1 MENSPEFQVI
11 LFLAFFLLMAD
22 KSIGSHARKRM
33 PHNLRQYQNALSQ
46 LIALPSVSCA
56 VPSWDMPN
64 LPVIELLASWF
75 SDLGFNT
82 EIIPVAQK
90 GKANLIATLG
100 RGDGGLVLAGHSDT
114 VPYDQ
119 NRWQSDPF
127 KLTEKDGKLYGLGAT
142 DMKGFFPVILE
153 AVKPFLDK
161 PLKHPLIILATADEE
176 SSMNGARAL
185 AASGFPKARYAV
197 IGEPTELVPIRM
209 HKGIMMEAIRIHG
222 QAGHSSNPAL
232 GKSALDAMTQVMG
245 ELISLR
251 SELQSKYRNTGF
263 AVQTPT
269 LNLGCIH
276 GGDGANRIC
285 GECELHFDLRLLPGM
300 DNEALR
306 NTIQQ
311 RLTPI
316 AESSGTDIVFS
327 SLFEGVEPF
336 DEPAESELIKICEQ
350 LTGNASQS
358 VAFATEAPFMQQ
370 LGMQTVVLG
379 PGSINQAHQ
388 PDEFISIDQIE
399 PAVKIVQ
406 NLIQKFCVD
415 SLC

>member
-1 MENSPEFQVI
+1 MSLNLKAYQTQ
-11 LFLAFFLLMAD
+11 LA
-22 KSIGSHARKRM
+22 
-33 PHNLRQYQNALSQ
+33 Q
-46 LIALPSVSCA
+46 LVALPSVSCGLA
-56 VPSWDMPN
+56 SWDMSN

-75 SDLGFNT
+75 NDLGFQT
-82 EIIPVAQK
+82 QIIPLSQT

-100 RGDGGLVLAGHSDT
+100 AGDGGLVLAGHSDT
-114 VPYDQ
+114 VPYDD
-119 NRWQSDPF
+119 NRWQTDPF
-127 KLTEKDGKLYGLGAT
+127 KLTEKDGKFFGLGAT

-176 SSMNGARAL
+176 SSMSGARAL
-185 AASGFPKARYAV
+185 ADSGKPKARYAV

-209 HKGIMMEAIRIHG
+209 HKGIMMESIRVQG

-232 GKSALDAMTQVMG
+232 GKSALDAMTQVMSELINMRG
-245 ELISLR
+245 ELQL
-251 SELQSKYRNTGF
+251 KYRNAGF

-300 DNEALR
+300 DNEELR
-306 NTIQQ
+306 AAIQN

-316 AESSGTDIVFS
+316 AEASGTDIVFS

-336 DEPAESELIKICEQ
+336 DEPSESELVKVCEQ
-350 LTGNASQS
+350 LTGNTSGS

-406 NLIQKFCVD
+406 ELIRKFCY
-415 SLC
+415 

>member
-1 MENSPEFQVI
+1 MTFP
-11 LFLAFFLLMAD
+11 L
-22 KSIGSHARKRM
+22 KTYK
-33 PHNLRQYQNALSQ
+33 SQ
-46 LIALPSVSCA
+46 LAQLVALPSVSCA

-64 LPVIELLASWF
+64 LPVIELLANWF
-75 SDLGFNT
+75 GDLGFKT
-82 EIIPVAQK
+82 QIIPLAQT

-100 RGDGGLVLAGHSDT
+100 SGDGGLVLAGHSDT
-114 VPYDQ
+114 VPYDA
-119 NRWQSDPF
+119 NGWQSDPF
-127 KLTEKDGKLYGLGAT
+127 KLEEKDGKLFGLGAT
-142 DMKGFFPVILE
+142 DMKGFFPVIMA
-153 AVKPFLDK
+153 AVKPFLDT
-161 PLKHPLIILATADEE
+161 PLKHPLIVLATADEE
-176 SSMNGARAL
+176 SSMSGARAL
-185 AASGFPKARYAV
+185 AAAGKPKARYAV

-209 HKGIMMEAIRIHG
+209 HKGIMMESIRILGH
-222 QAGHSSNPAL
+222 AGHSSNPAL
-232 GKSALDAMTQVMG
+232 GKSALDAMTNVMSQLINLRG
-245 ELISLR
+245 EL
-251 SELQSKYRNTGF
+251 ELKYKNPGF

-300 DNEALR
+300 DNEELR
-306 NTIQQ
+306 TAIQQ

-336 DEPAESELIKICEQ
+336 NESADSELVNVCEA
-350 LTGNASQS
+350 LTGRSSES

-388 PDEFISIDQIE
+388 PDEFISIDQLE

-406 NLIQKFCVD
+406 ELIRKFCVQ
-415 SLC
+415 

>member
-1 MENSPEFQVI
+1 MS
-11 LFLAFFLLMAD
+11 L
-22 KSIGSHARKRM
+22 
-33 PHNLRQYQNALSQ
+33 NLKTYQSQ
-46 LIALPSVSCA
+46 LAQLVALPSVSCG
-56 VPSWDMPN
+56 VPSWDMSN
-64 LPVIELLASWF
+64 LPVIELLANWF
-75 SDLGFNT
+75 SDLGFST
-82 EIIPVAQK
+82 QIIPLPQT

-100 RGDGGLVLAGHSDT
+100 SGDGGLVLAGHSDT
-114 VPYDQ
+114 VPYDA
-119 NRWQSDPF
+119 NRWQTDPF
-127 KLTEKDGKLYGLGAT
+127 KLTEKDGKLFGLGAT

-153 AVKPFLDK
+153 AVKPFLNQ

-176 SSMNGARAL
+176 SSMSGARAL
-185 AASGFPKARYAV
+185 AASGKPKARYAV

-209 HKGIMMEAIRIHG
+209 HKGIMMEAIRVRG

-232 GKSALDAMTQVMG
+232 GKSALDAMTQVMS

-251 SELQSKYRNTGF
+251 GELQLKYRNAGF

-300 DNEALR
+300 DNEELR
-306 NTIQQ
+306 AAIQN

-316 AESSGTDIVFS
+316 AETSGTDIVFS

-336 DEPAESELIKICEQ
+336 DEPAESELVKVCEQ
-350 LTGNASQS
+350 LTGHTSES

-388 PDEFISIDQIE
+388 PDEFIPIDQLE

-406 NLIQKFCVD
+406 ELIRKFCF
-415 SLC
+415 

>member
-1 MENSPEFQVI
+1 MTLDLKNYQTQ
-11 LFLAFFLLMAD
+11 LA
-22 KSIGSHARKRM
+22 
-33 PHNLRQYQNALSQ
+33 Q
-46 LIALPSVSCA
+46 LVALPSVSCGVA
-56 VPSWDMPN
+56 SWDMPN
-64 LPVIELLASWF
+64 LPVIELLANWF

-82 EIIPVAQK
+82 QIIPLAQP

-100 RGDGGLVLAGHSDT
+100 SGDGGLVLAGHSDT
-114 VPYDQ
+114 VPYDA
-119 NRWQSDPF
+119 NRWNSDPF
-127 KLTEKDGKLYGLGAT
+127 TLTEKDGKLFGLGAT
-142 DMKGFFPVILE
+142 DMKGFFPVILA

-176 SSMNGARAL
+176 SSMSGARAL
-185 AASGFPKARYAV
+185 AQSGKPKARYAV
-197 IGEPTELVPIRM
+197 IGEPTELKPIRM
-209 HKGIMMEAIRIHG
+209 HKGIMMESIRVRG

-232 GKSALDAMTQVMG
+232 GKSALDAMTHVMN
-245 ELISLR
+245 ELIGLR
-251 SELQSKYRNTGF
+251 SELEFKYRNPGF

-300 DNEALR
+300 DNEELR
-306 NTIQQ
+306 SAIQS
-311 RLTPI
+311 RLNPI
-316 AESSGTDIVFS
+316 AERSGTDIVFS

-336 DEPAESELIKICEQ
+336 DEPAESELVKVCEQ
-350 LTGNASQS
+350 LTGHSSES

-370 LGMQTVVLG
+370 LGMQIVILG

-388 PDEFISIDQIE
+388 PDEFISIDQLE

-406 NLIQKFCVD
+406 ELIRKFC
-415 SLC
+415 C

>member
-1 MENSPEFQVI
+1 MTFSLKTYETQ
-11 LFLAFFLLMAD
+11 LA
-22 KSIGSHARKRM
+22 
-33 PHNLRQYQNALSQ
+33 Q
-46 LIALPSVSCA
+46 LVALPSVSCA
-56 VPSWDMPN
+56 VPSWDMSN
-64 LPVIELLASWF
+64 LPVIELLANWF
-75 SDLGFNT
+75 GDLGFST
-82 EIIPVAQK
+82 QIIPLPQT

-100 RGDGGLVLAGHSDT
+100 SGDGGLVLAGHSDT
-114 VPYDQ
+114 VPYDAD
-119 NRWQSDPF
+119 RWQSDPF
-127 KLTEKDGKLYGLGAT
+127 KLTEKDGKLFGLGAT

-153 AVKPFLDK
+153 AVKSFLDQ

-176 SSMNGARAL
+176 SSMSGARAL
-185 AASGFPKARYAV
+185 AASGKPKARYAV

-209 HKGIMMEAIRIHG
+209 HKGIMMEAIRIRG

-245 ELISLR
+245 ELIDLR
-251 SELQSKYRNTGF
+251 NDLQLKYRNPGF

-300 DNEALR
+300 DNEELR
-306 NTIQQ
+306 KAIHQ

-316 AESSGTDIVFS
+316 AETSGTDIVFS

-336 DEPAESELIKICEQ
+336 DEPIESELVKVCEQ
-350 LTGNASQS
+350 LTGHSSES

-370 LGMQTVVLG
+370 LGMQTVILG

-388 PDEFISIDQIE
+388 PDEFISINQIE

-406 NLIQKFCVD
+406 ELIRKFCID
-415 SLC
+415 

>member
-1 MENSPEFQVI
+1 MTLDLKPYQAQ
-11 LFLAFFLLMAD
+11 LA
-22 KSIGSHARKRM
+22 
-33 PHNLRQYQNALSQ
+33 Q
-46 LIALPSVSCA
+46 LVALPSVSCGVA
-56 VPSWDMPN
+56 SWDMPN
-64 LPVIELLASWF
+64 LPVIELLANWF

-82 EIIPVAQK
+82 QIIPLAQP

-100 RGDGGLVLAGHSDT
+100 SGDGGLVLAGHSDT
-114 VPYDQ
+114 VPYDA
-119 NRWQSDPF
+119 NRWNSDPF
-127 KLTEKDGKLYGLGAT
+127 TLTEKEGKLFGLGAT
-142 DMKGFFPVILE
+142 DMKGFFPVILA

-176 SSMNGARAL
+176 SSMSGARAL
-185 AASGFPKARYAV
+185 AQSGKPKARYAV
-197 IGEPTELVPIRM
+197 IGEPTELKPIRM
-209 HKGIMMEAIRIHG
+209 HKGIMMEAIRVRG

-232 GKSALDAMTQVMG
+232 GKSALDAMTHVMS
-245 ELISLR
+245 ELMSMR
-251 SELQSKYRNTGF
+251 SELELKYRNPGF

-300 DNEALR
+300 DNEELR
-306 NTIQQ
+306 QAIQN
-311 RLTPI
+311 RLNPI
-316 AESSGTDIVFS
+316 AEKSGTDIVFS

-336 DEPAESELIKICEQ
+336 DEPAESELVKVCEQ
-350 LTGNASQS
+350 LTGYASES

-370 LGMQTVVLG
+370 LGMQTVILG

-388 PDEFISIDQIE
+388 PDEFISIDQLE

-406 NLIQKFCVD
+406 NLIRKFC
-415 SLC
+415 C